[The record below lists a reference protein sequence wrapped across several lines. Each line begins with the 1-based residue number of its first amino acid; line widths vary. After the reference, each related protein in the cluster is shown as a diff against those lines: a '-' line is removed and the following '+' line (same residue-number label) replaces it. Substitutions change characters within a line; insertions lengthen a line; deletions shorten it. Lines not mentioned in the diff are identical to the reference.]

1 LDTLGDST
9 RALLEEASSRAMSN
23 SASCYIF
30 VNEDKDKGGL
40 LSVQFQLPAITM
52 TLAAQDLAFAKKI
65 IAFVAETRGNPAF
78 RDAHIG
84 GGVYRP
90 MPEKSIDISSSFPG
104 SRVSL
109 AKNGEF
115 DSSFILRVEPCSTF
129 SGILDLHDDLLDAVL
144 ESLQDIVDDYGDVQS
159 DT

>member
-1 LDTLGDST
+1 MSDS
-9 RALLEEASSRAMSN
+9 AW
-23 SASCYIF
+23 CHIF
-30 VNEDKDKGGL
+30 VSEGKDKGGV

-84 GGVYRP
+84 GGVYRH
-90 MPEKSIDISSSFPG
+90 MPEKSVDLSPSFPG
-104 SRVSL
+104 SCVSL
-109 AKNGEF
+109 AKNGEY
-115 DSSFILRVEPCSTF
+115 DSSYILRVVPCSTF
-129 SGILDLHDDLLDAVL
+129 SGSLDLRDDLLDAVL
-144 ESLQDIVDDYGDVQS
+144 DSLQDLVDDYKDFRS